1 MSHYASPYWF
11 ASNGDTKKLE
21 RFQRRLTEWAPH
33 SVVEN
38 RDRLIMLE
46 ILAIPLYLKMLDILT
61 LLKISN
67 GAHDFDH
74 SNLFTL
80 RDSLKR
86 GNRKLDVTRT
96 SNFGSFSNE
105 IFYKSTCDLSFLPS
119 IYTTKPVGLKAKVL
133 RSIMH
138 NFT

>member
-1 MSHYASPYWF
+1 
-11 ASNGDTKKLE
+11 
-21 RFQRRLTEWAPH
+21 
-33 SVVEN
+33 
-38 RDRLIMLE
+38 MLE

-61 LLKISN
+61 LLEISN
-67 GAHDFDH
+67 CAHDFDH

-80 RDSLKR
+80 KDSLKR

-105 IFYKSTCDLSFLPS
+105 FFYKSTCDLSFLPS
-119 IYTTKPVGLKAKVL
+119 IDTTKPVGLKAKVL